1 MEYLCLV
8 YLDGKRLESVSRDE
22 SAAID
27 RDSLAYDEDLR
38 RRGHMVAAR
47 ALAGP
52 RTAVSV
58 RPRAGGASMTD
69 GPFVETKEHLGG
81 FILIEARDMN
91 EAMEI
96 AAKIPIARFGGVEVR
111 PILRLE
117 RDEAGNPVF
126 RGGDAS

>member
-8 YLDGKRLESVSRDE
+8 YLDGKEFGARSKTELAD
-22 SAAID
+22 ID
-27 RDSLAYDEDLR
+27 RDSLAYDEELQ
-38 RRGHMVAAR
+38 RRGHLVAAR

-52 RTAVSV
+52 QTAVSV

-91 EAMEI
+91 EALQI
-96 AAKIPIARFGGVEVR
+96 AAKIPVARFGGVEVR

-117 RDEAGNPVF
+117 RDESGNPTVL
-126 RGGDAS
+126 ASEPR